1 MARLNAR
8 QFIRPET
15 SPSLSLAD
23 AKNVAKIPIKNL
35 SSQKKKFRNFQYSVK
50 GLDKAD
56 LENFR

>member
-23 AKNVAKIPIKNL
+23 SKNVAKN
-35 SSQKKKFRNFQYSVK
+35 SNKKFIVPEKKVSEFSI
-50 GLDKAD
+50 
-56 LENFR
+56 FRQRFR

>member
-35 SSQKKKFRNFQYSVK
+35 SSQKKSFGIFNIPSKV
-50 GLDKAD
+50 
-56 LENFR
+56 